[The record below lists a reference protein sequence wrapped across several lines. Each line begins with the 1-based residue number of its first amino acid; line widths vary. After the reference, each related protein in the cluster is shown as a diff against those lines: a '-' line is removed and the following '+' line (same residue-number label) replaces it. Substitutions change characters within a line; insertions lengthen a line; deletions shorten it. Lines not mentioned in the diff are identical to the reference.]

1 MRSFYIISMSFRS
14 SNTLHCVY
22 CCIKT
27 QTPLQCRT
35 ICSWLSR
42 CSIRFSLW
50 HHGYQAVM
58 VDVARYRSKHLWSP
72 LLGSLDQLHLSYVIC
87 IKRCIYFPWNKKAL
101 DRCWKISAL
110 KQVLCQEIDIN
121 TPFREV
127 LRIVHC
133 WVISSTKNYK
143 VTQNSTLTGL
153 TVLQNSLHCK
163 PSFFQVSVG
172 FAFFDFLFHDTY
184 EEVKFMQAKNS
195 LWNPLKNGVTYIR
208 KYSRLVRRT

>member
-1 MRSFYIISMSFRS
+1 MSLGSKRDKAKVKVHVIRMIMTEHQILLCTYMRSFYIISLSFRS
-14 SNTLHCVY
+14 SNTLHCIY

-58 VDVARYRSKHLWSP
+58 VDMAWYRSKHLWSP

-87 IKRCIYFPWNKKAL
+87 IKRCIHFSWNKKAL
-101 DRCWKISAL
+101 DRCRKISAL

-121 TPFREV
+121 LSLQGGSEDR
-127 LRIVHC
+127 
-133 WVISSTKNYK
+133 
-143 VTQNSTLTGL
+143 TLL
-153 TVLQNSLHCK
+153 SN
-163 PSFFQVSVG
+163 
-172 FAFFDFLFHDTY
+172 
-184 EEVKFMQAKNS
+184 
-195 LWNPLKNGVTYIR
+195 
-208 KYSRLVRRT
+208 